1 MHFLT
6 CPRRGIVALRI
17 LTIPYRDCKEN
28 IFDTVDL
35 IDSLGLTIHPV
46 KSIII
51 PTQEIQYMSFILNSR
66 EMTVQLTREKA
77 LTIKKLC
84 QNILLLEYI
93 SIRYFFEL
101 MGNMVAS
108 EYGIPYTKFL
118 HKRLHIS

>member
-6 CPRRGIVALRI
+6 CPRRGIVALRK
-17 LTIPYRDCKEN
+17 LMIPYRDCKEN
-28 IFDTVDL
+28 IRDTVDV

-51 PTQEIQYMSFILNSR
+51 PTQEIQYLSFILNSR

-93 SIRYFFEL
+93 SIR
-101 MGNMVAS
+101 
-108 EYGIPYTKFL
+108 
-118 HKRLHIS
+118 

>member
-28 IFDTVDL
+28 IRDTVDV

-51 PTQEIQYMSFILNSR
+51 PTQEIQYLSFILNSR

-93 SIRYFFEL
+93 SIR
-101 MGNMVAS
+101 
-108 EYGIPYTKFL
+108 
-118 HKRLHIS
+118 

>member
-1 MHFLT
+1 VHFLT

-17 LTIPYRDCKEN
+17 LMIPYRDCKEN
-28 IFDTVDL
+28 IRDTVDV

-51 PTQEIQYMSFILNSR
+51 PTQEIQYLSFILNSR

-93 SIRYFFEL
+93 SIR
-101 MGNMVAS
+101 
-108 EYGIPYTKFL
+108 
-118 HKRLHIS
+118 

>member
-1 MHFLT
+1 VHFLT
-6 CPRRGIVALRI
+6 CPRRGIVALGI

-28 IFDTVDL
+28 IRDTVDL

-51 PTQEIQYMSFILNSR
+51 PPQEIQYMSFILNSR

-93 SIRYFFEL
+93 SIR
-101 MGNMVAS
+101 
-108 EYGIPYTKFL
+108 
-118 HKRLHIS
+118 

>member
-28 IFDTVDL
+28 IRDTVDL

-51 PTQEIQYMSFILNSR
+51 PTQEIQYLSFILNSR
-66 EMTVQLTREKA
+66 EMTVQLTRGKA

-93 SIRYFFEL
+93 SIR
-101 MGNMVAS
+101 
-108 EYGIPYTKFL
+108 
-118 HKRLHIS
+118 

>member
-6 CPRRGIVALRI
+6 CPRRGIVALHI
-17 LTIPYRDCKEN
+17 LTIPYRDCNEN
-28 IFDTVDL
+28 IRDTVDL

-93 SIRYFFEL
+93 SIR
-101 MGNMVAS
+101 
-108 EYGIPYTKFL
+108 
-118 HKRLHIS
+118 

>member
-1 MHFLT
+1 M
-6 CPRRGIVALRI
+6 VALRI

-28 IFDTVDL
+28 IRDTVDL

-51 PTQEIQYMSFILNSR
+51 PTQEIQYMSFISNSR

-77 LTIKKLC
+77 LTINKLC

-93 SIRYFFEL
+93 SIR
-101 MGNMVAS
+101 
-108 EYGIPYTKFL
+108 
-118 HKRLHIS
+118 

>member
-1 MHFLT
+1 VHFLT
-6 CPRRGIVALRI
+6 CPRRGIVALPI
-17 LTIPYRDCKEN
+17 LTIPYRDCNEN
-28 IFDTVDL
+28 IRDTVDL

-93 SIRYFFEL
+93 SIR
-101 MGNMVAS
+101 
-108 EYGIPYTKFL
+108 
-118 HKRLHIS
+118 

>member
-1 MHFLT
+1 M
-6 CPRRGIVALRI
+6 VALRI

-28 IFDTVDL
+28 IRDTVDL

-77 LTIKKLC
+77 LTIKQLC
-84 QNILLLEYI
+84 QHILLLEYI
-93 SIRYFFEL
+93 SIR
-101 MGNMVAS
+101 
-108 EYGIPYTKFL
+108 
-118 HKRLHIS
+118 

>member
-1 MHFLT
+1 M
-6 CPRRGIVALRI
+6 VALRI

-28 IFDTVDL
+28 IRDTVDL

-93 SIRYFFEL
+93 SIR
-101 MGNMVAS
+101 
-108 EYGIPYTKFL
+108 
-118 HKRLHIS
+118 